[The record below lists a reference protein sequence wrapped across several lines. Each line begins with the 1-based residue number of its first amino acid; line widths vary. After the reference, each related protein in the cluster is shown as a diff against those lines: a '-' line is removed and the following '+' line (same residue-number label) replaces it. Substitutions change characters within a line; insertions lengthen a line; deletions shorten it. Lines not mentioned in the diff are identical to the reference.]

1 MKATVASGRVAW
13 WRLGRGPAR
22 RDESGQILV
31 LLAVFMLVLIVLL
44 AVAVNLGEVRK
55 AQLGITVGAQNA
67 AADGARLDLGVA
79 TLLGTDPGGAARRIA
94 IPATAATQ
102 KRVRR
107 SLALNLEGVAYLMD
121 GITPEEAAEKA
132 EIAIVNPQSGRC
144 ERNPLAPPS
153 TSREDCYYDAFVAMR
168 VSIPMRALWGSISY
182 TYETVVVASVTDNE
196 VEQHPATAMPTST
209 RPPIATWQIV
219 ATPGGR
225 ATATP
230 APRP

>member
-1 MKATVASGRVAW
+1 MQATAAGRRAAG
-13 WRLGRGPAR
+13 RRRGRGPAR
-22 RDESGQILV
+22 GEEGGQILV
-31 LLAVFMLVLIVLL
+31 LLAFFMLALIVIL
-44 AVAVNLGEVRK
+44 AVAVNLGEVRQ
-55 AQLGITVGAQNA
+55 AQLGVTVAAQNA

-79 TLLGTDPGGAARRIA
+79 TLLGPDSRGAARRIA
-94 IPATAATQ
+94 IPATAATE

-107 SLALNLEGVAYLMD
+107 SLALNLEGVAHLLD
-121 GITPEEAAEKA
+121 GITPEEAAQRA
-132 EIAIVNPQSGRC
+132 EIAIVNPQNGRC

-153 TSREDCYYDAFVAMR
+153 PSDTRCYYDAFVAMR
-168 VSIPMRALWGSISY
+168 LRLPMRALWGSLSY
-182 TYETVVVASVTDNE
+182 TYETVVVAAVTDNE

-225 ATATP
+225 PTATP